1 MNQKCYEISF
11 ICTAVHMNA
20 LVSMY
25 AINLLTY
32 TLDNY
37 LRKYVIIA
45 SDCERAGEGPIDSPS
60 AYRIF
65 LHLPVLSRLRPI
77 AQPPAHVIDA
87 ALCAVCH
94 H

>member
-25 AINLLTY
+25 GINLLTY

-37 LRKYVIIA
+37 LLKYMIIA
-45 SDCERAGEGPIDSPS
+45 SDCERDVEGPIDSPS
-60 AYRIF
+60 VYRIV
-65 LHLPVLSRLRPI
+65 LHSLVLLRLRPI
-77 AQPPAHVIDA
+77 A
-87 ALCAVCH
+87 
-94 H
+94 

>member
-25 AINLLTY
+25 TINLLTY

-37 LRKYVIIA
+37 LHI
-45 SDCERAGEGPIDSPS
+45 E
-60 AYRIF
+60 
-65 LHLPVLSRLRPI
+65 
-77 AQPPAHVIDA
+77 VIDQRDDNRIVSRFD
-87 ALCAVCH
+87 CPMV
-94 H
+94 